1 MSPAWLLALAL
12 AGDSPGALPVP
23 TTAPSGQAAGPEA
36 PPPPAYPLGPLPG
49 PDFLAP
55 GDPFTLTD
63 LRYSM
68 SDSGDAVHAFAAR
81 VRYRSLGYLG
91 VEFAGD
97 RQGLSLQ
104 THRLALAAS
113 AENGSWTLG
122 AEWRGGRF
130 VLSADAVSR
139 RDDGGWALGPTVHF
153 RLTPDLELYAWA
165 TGDTEKPEGRLLTAA
180 GTGAFLQRGSW
191 LEAQGEYSR
200 SYEVTGAGS
209 ENRMDAGRLRVLAQV
224 GRAEVGAEASLEDT
238 EGRFP
243 RREGDLAARLRLPLA
258 PRLLLEGDGR
268 GRFDHETGALRHDY
282 GGALTWFGRRFTL
295 PRAGDVARQSV
306 ALARRA
312 TERGEYELAAF
323 DDDALRAQRE
333 RLSLSPYAADL
344 RGDMEAVYRAQ
355 VEERRVPLLGVEVRH
370 RDDSLTGESALA
382 ARALVGVPW
391 PPAWPWQGDDASVPF
406 LLLDLEHERVTTAT
420 SFRSTTDRASLTVS
434 LNREI
439 GLVVRLARREPNALD
454 VVRGIGVRRTFAVA
468 CVYARGR

>member
-1 MSPAWLLALAL
+1 
-12 AGDSPGALPVP
+12 LP
-23 TTAPSGQAAGPEA
+23 T
-36 PPPPAYPLGPLPG
+36 

-81 VRYRSLGYLG
+81 VRYRDRGYIGAELD
-91 VEFAGD
+91 GD
-97 RQGLSLQ
+97 RQGISLQ

-113 AENGSWTLG
+113 TENGSVALG
-122 AEWRGGRF
+122 AEWRASRF
-130 VLSADAVSR
+130 VVSADALSR
-139 RDDGGWALGPTVHF
+139 ADGGGWALGPTVHF

-165 TGDTEKPEGRLLTAA
+165 TGDTEQPEGRLLTAT

-200 SYEVTGAGS
+200 AYEVTDAGS
-209 ENRMDAGRLRVLAQV
+209 ENRVDAGRLRVLAQV

-238 EGRFP
+238 QGRFP
-243 RREGDLAARLRLPLA
+243 RREGEVAGRLRLPLA
-258 PRLLLEGDGR
+258 ARLLLEGAAR
-268 GRFDHETGALRHDY
+268 GRFDDEAGAMRHEY

-295 PRAGDVARQSV
+295 PRAGDVARRSV
-306 ALARRA
+306 DLARRA
-312 TERGEYELAAF
+312 TERGEYELRVF

-333 RLSLSPYAADL
+333 RLSLSPRAAEL

-355 VEERRVPLLGVEVRH
+355 VGARAVPLLGVDVRH
-370 RDDSLTGESALA
+370 RDDSLTGESALT

-391 PPAWPWQGDDASVPF
+391 PPAWPWQGSDASVPF
-406 LLLDLEHERVTTAT
+406 LQLDFEHERATTAT
-420 SFRSTTDRASLTVS
+420 SFRSTTDRVSLTVS

-439 GLVVRLARREPNALD
+439 DLVARVARREPTALD
-454 VVRGIGVRRTFAVA
+454 VVRGIGVVRTFAVA